1 MTELSQVPPRT
12 PQEEAVAA
20 IWRDILG
27 RPDIGVLDDFFDLDG
42 TSLQA
47 IGVVTRIRDTWG
59 VDIRARDFFESP
71 TVATL
76 AAVVAA
82 RSSSE
87 HPAISPRPPDADP
100 VLSFDQ
106 QRLWLEYQ
114 LRPGAAYNVHGRRRL
129 CGPLDV
135 AALERS
141 MRAIMARHE
150 SLRTR
155 FPTADGHPVQVVDDP
170 DESWRIDFADLTGL
184 ADDRT
189 GAARRLADE
198 QAVAPFD
205 LASGPLFRCLLIRL
219 ADTEH
224 VLSIT
229 AHHIVCDNWS
239 IGLLDRK
246 SVV

>member
-82 RSSSE
+82 RS
-87 HPAISPRPPDADP
+87 
-100 VLSFDQ
+100 
-106 QRLWLEYQ
+106 
-114 LRPGAAYNVHGRRRL
+114 
-129 CGPLDV
+129 
-135 AALERS
+135 
-141 MRAIMARHE
+141 
-150 SLRTR
+150 
-155 FPTADGHPVQVVDDP
+155 
-170 DESWRIDFADLTGL
+170 
-184 ADDRT
+184 
-189 GAARRLADE
+189 
-198 QAVAPFD
+198 
-205 LASGPLFRCLLIRL
+205 
-219 ADTEH
+219 
-224 VLSIT
+224 
-229 AHHIVCDNWS
+229 
-239 IGLLDRK
+239 
-246 SVV
+246 